1 MTTKEQLIAQF
12 KAENPTLK
20 TGSEEDGYTN
30 LSVEEYEA
38 TIDGWADARLEKEAK
53 LAEAEAVAQAK
64 VEAMDKLTALGID
77 PKALGLQ
84 HNPPRLCPA
93 LLTGQGQSQDKPR
106 AALRSSRLS
115 PTLANFSAMVGSF
128 GAGGL

>member
-77 PKALGLQ
+77 PKALGL
-84 HNPPRLCPA
+84 
-93 LLTGQGQSQDKPR
+93 
-106 AALRSSRLS
+106 
-115 PTLANFSAMVGSF
+115 
-128 GAGGL
+128 